1 MLNLFNLTQLD
12 KVFKLQS
19 KKKRREDLPCT
30 DRDYQ
35 GQVPDVRELSHT
47 RISQPLSAE
56 HIITC
61 CHFTYNNHSAQLI
74 SLSIR
79 RGDRCLSVFLFLYIA
94 ISIYNYAKANLANF
108 SFPFQIVSRVKL
120 YRYQH
125 FQLSVHFPGS

>member
-47 RISQPLSAE
+47 RTISQPLLSAE

-79 RGDRCLSVFLFLYIA
+79 LGDRRLSAFLFLYIV
-94 ISIYNYAKANLANF
+94 ISIYEGCF
-108 SFPFQIVSRVKL
+108 STSDVQ
-120 YRYQH
+120 
-125 FQLSVHFPGS
+125 